1 MAAMKLV
8 LQCHSC
14 CAVEVTSESSPFDEY
29 LNFHSWE
36 GHVHVHIHTK
46 RTVMILDCSTMP
58 YSSRNMQSIH

>member
-36 GHVHVHIHTK
+36 GHIHVHIHTK
-46 RTVMILDCSTMP
+46 RTVMILD
-58 YSSRNMQSIH
+58 